1 MSTSGPGKYRRS
13 NFTKMSHK
21 RSGAWR
27 REWRTHCGRSALS
40 GGRVSRRH
48 PKRRMRGKF
57 FAAIPVEVLT
67 SVACRT
73 LPAYAVR
80 VLLAVAAQYRGNNN
94 GDLALTFATA

>member
-1 MSTSGPGKYRRS
+1 
-13 NFTKMSHK
+13 
-21 RSGAWR
+21 
-27 REWRTHCGRSALS
+27 
-40 GGRVSRRH
+40 
-48 PKRRMRGKF
+48 MRGKF

-94 GDLALTFATA
+94 GDLALTFATARPSASYARHSFSARWAC